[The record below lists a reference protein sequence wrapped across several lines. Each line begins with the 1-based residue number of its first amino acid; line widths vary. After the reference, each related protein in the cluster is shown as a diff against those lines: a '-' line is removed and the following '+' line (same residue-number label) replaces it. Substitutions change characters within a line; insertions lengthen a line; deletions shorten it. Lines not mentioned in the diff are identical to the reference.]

1 VTGTIHLGV
10 ATPTEA
16 SAFGA
21 FGAFALAIAKGK
33 ITSASLYR
41 TLLRACHGTCMIV
54 MILVGAS
61 IFGYFFTLTH
71 VTQDLV
77 AWVGALPTS
86 RWVII
91 VIILCGYIVLGSFM
105 DQIAILVLT
114 VPVVLP
120 LIKTLGFDPIW
131 FGVIKIVTAEVGM
144 ITPPV
149 GLNCFIV
156 ARYANR
162 PVAEVFH
169 GTFPHFIAHLIVIA
183 ILVAFPSIILWL
195 PSQMGN

>member
-1 VTGTIHLGV
+1 
-10 ATPTEA
+10 
-16 SAFGA
+16 
-21 FGAFALAIAKGK
+21 
-33 ITSASLYR
+33 
-41 TLLRACHGTCMIV
+41 MIV
-54 MILVGAS
+54 MIMIGAS

-77 AWVGALPTS
+77 AWIGALPTS

-91 VIILCGYIVLGSFM
+91 VPILRGYILLGSFIN
-105 DQIAILVLT
+105 QLAIPVLT
-114 VPVVLP
+114 VPIVIP
-120 LIKTLGFDPIW
+120 LIKTSGFDPIW

-156 ARYANR
+156 ARYADR

-169 GTFPHFIAHLIVIA
+169 GTFPHFIAHLIAIA

-195 PSQMGN
+195 PSHMGN